1 MATPK
6 QRLQELKGS
15 GYELSKNQP
24 DIRGWEVRNEAG
36 NKIGKIK
43 ELIFDTEAQK
53 VRYMVVDIR
62 DHKELDLEKRTVLV
76 PIGLAE
82 LHTSDDDVV
91 LHGVSPFQ
99 LRALPSYK
107 KEDLGTKAEMA
118 ISTVFGRNFSAND
131 TGAVHQNFYQHDHF
145 NDERIRQR
153 NLEPVRHEGRILND
167 AEESSLR
174 RDVEPGR
181 SVNEPYLSDEERQRL
196 EAQRDLNEKPRRKG
210 LW

>member
-36 NKIGKIK
+36 NKIGKVR
-43 ELIFDTEAQK
+43 ELILDTEAQK

-62 DHKELDLEKRTVLV
+62 EHKDLDLEKRTVLV

-82 LHTSDDDVV
+82 LHISDDDVV

-118 ISTVFGRNFSAND
+118 ISTVFGRSFPEAE
-131 TGAVHQNFYQHDHF
+131 TGTMQQNFYQHDHF

-153 NLEPVRHEGRILND
+153 NLEPVRHEGRRLNET
-167 AEESSLR
+167 EEDSLR
-174 RDVEPGR
+174 RDIDMGR
-181 SVNEPYLSDEERQRL
+181 PVSDPYLSEEERRKA